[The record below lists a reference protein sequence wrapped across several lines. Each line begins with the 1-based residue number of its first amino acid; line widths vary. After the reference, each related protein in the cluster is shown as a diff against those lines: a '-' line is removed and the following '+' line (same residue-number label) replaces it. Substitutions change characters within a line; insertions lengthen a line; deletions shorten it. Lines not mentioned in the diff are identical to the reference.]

1 MFPPLGHPRTRR
13 SQSTAAGWRGRRIGR
28 RAIGVLW
35 AVPLALLL
43 AGPVNGQLDTTEP
56 SSAVRDGSAGVTSEG
71 ATVDY
76 RRDDIRSVVDFTGLD
91 RPEERASYYG
101 LLNHARTV
109 PLSAQRQRAR
119 DVAAESRHLFESAPG
134 NSRREFRPFAEVV
147 LHPERFRGLPITLS
161 GHIQR
166 LDEIDAGEN
175 DFGMVAT
182 YQAYLFTG
190 DSRPLPWVIVA
201 TQVDADLPRPAKG
214 RPTDHVVVT
223 GYFHKLWRYET
234 ADGHWAAPL
243 ILAGRIEY
251 RPLRASPAMSV
262 WQILLVVAVVAGMIA
277 LATGGIHAVFSRR
290 NMPSARDRLRCPSPE
305 TFTPPETPLADGP
318 PES

>member
-1 MFPPLGHPRTRR
+1 
-13 SQSTAAGWRGRRIGR
+13 
-28 RAIGVLW
+28 
-35 AVPLALLL
+35 
-43 AGPVNGQLDTTEP
+43 
-56 SSAVRDGSAGVTSEG
+56 
-71 ATVDY
+71 
-76 RRDDIRSVVDFTGLD
+76 
-91 RPEERASYYG
+91 
-101 LLNHARTV
+101 
-109 PLSAQRQRAR
+109 
-119 DVAAESRHLFESAPG
+119 
-134 NSRREFRPFAEVV
+134 
-147 LHPERFRGLPITLS
+147 
-161 GHIQR
+161 
-166 LDEIDAGEN
+166 
-175 DFGMVAT
+175 
-182 YQAYLFTG
+182 
-190 DSRPLPWVIVA
+190 
-201 TQVDADLPRPAKG
+201 
-214 RPTDHVVVT
+214 VVT